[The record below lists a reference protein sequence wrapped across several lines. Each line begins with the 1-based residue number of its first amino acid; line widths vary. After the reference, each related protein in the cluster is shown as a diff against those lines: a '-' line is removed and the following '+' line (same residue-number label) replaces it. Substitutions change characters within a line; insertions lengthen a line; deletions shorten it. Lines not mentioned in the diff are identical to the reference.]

1 MASTRREYAEDHWSS
16 EPSVDANNRP
26 TRVKYKRPSFGK
38 RAFRALIIFGLGI
51 GATLGWQSYGDTAR
65 EMIVNAYP
73 ELAWLAPQAA
83 ALAQSA
89 SDAAVP
95 TASAM
100 PARDPQQLEASLNLA
115 AVRKSVDQLAL
126 QVTAGQQQLAAEIS
140 RLQAAQQDMMEKIS
154 APPPK
159 PAAASPAPARKP
171 PVALTPPPSAQV
183 APPVR

>member
-26 TRVKYKRPSFGK
+26 ARVKYKRPSFGK

-126 QVTAGQQQLAAEIS
+126 QVAAAQQQLAGDIA

-159 PAAASPAPARKP
+159 PAAAPAPARKP